1 MAEAK
6 QLPTDISAKMDEL
19 LRSAGEAGR
28 SGDIAKSVEL
38 SLQAWSLM
46 PEPANQWD
54 FYPQTMATGLVDDYV
69 ALGDA
74 TSARAWIKTAYEM
87 YDDPDHQNHYILI
100 LEAAALH
107 QMGLLDDAY
116 AVFDRIYGLFGKA
129 GFKGEGKAYLDFYQS
144 MKKGK

>member
-6 QLPTDISAKMDEL
+6 QLSTDISAKMDEL

-28 SGDIAKSVEL
+28 SGDIAKSIEL

-54 FYPQTMATGLVDDYV
+54 FYPQIMATNIVKNYA

-74 TSARAWIKTAYEM
+74 ASARAWVTTAYAL
-87 YDDPDHQNHYILI
+87 YNDPDRQNHYILM
-100 LEAAALH
+100 LEGAALH
-107 QMGLLDDAY
+107 QMDLLDDAY
-116 AVFDRIYGLFGKA
+116 AVFDRIYELFGKA
-129 GFKGEGKAYLDFYQS
+129 GFRGDGKAYVDFYQS
-144 MKKGK
+144 RKNSK